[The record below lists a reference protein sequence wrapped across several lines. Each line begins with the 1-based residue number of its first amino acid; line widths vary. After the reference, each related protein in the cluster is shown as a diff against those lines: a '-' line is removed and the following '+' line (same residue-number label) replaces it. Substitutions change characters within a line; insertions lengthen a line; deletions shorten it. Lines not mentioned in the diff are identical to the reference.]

1 MYQNITEKIA
11 FHYDELVLEGND
23 PFRDDPEMKE
33 YMDEWDGREFYDLLS
48 LTGGEKVL
56 EIGCG
61 TGRLA
66 AAVLPFC
73 REYTGVDLSPV
84 SIMRARENLAAV
96 PGTPFRNF
104 LCGNFPDCIL
114 PGKYD
119 CIFSSL
125 TFLHI
130 PDKAAAMQKI
140 AALLTPGGR
149 VVLSLDKTRKE
160 DIDYVDRTVPVFPD
174 TPVSIK
180 KACAGTNLRF
190 VTRVEKEK
198 ATLLVFAA

>member
-1 MYQNITEKIA
+1 MYQDIFEKIA
-11 FHYDELVLEGND
+11 FHYDELVREGND
-23 PFRDDPEMKE
+23 PFRDTPEMKE
-33 YMDEWDGREFYDLLS
+33 YMDEWDGKEFYDLLA
-48 LTGGEKVL
+48 LTGSEKVL

-66 AAVLPFC
+66 AEVLPLC

-84 SIMRARENLAAV
+84 TIMRARENLAAV
-96 PGTPFRNF
+96 PGTPFRNL
-104 LCGNFPDCIL
+104 LCGNFPDCII
-114 PGKYD
+114 PGEYD
-119 CIFSSL
+119 CIYSSL

-160 DIDYVDRTVPVFPD
+160 DIEYIDRTVPVFPD

-180 KACAGTNLRF
+180 KACTGTGLQF
-190 VTRVEKEK
+190 VSRLEKEK
-198 ATLLVFAA
+198 ATLLVFAK